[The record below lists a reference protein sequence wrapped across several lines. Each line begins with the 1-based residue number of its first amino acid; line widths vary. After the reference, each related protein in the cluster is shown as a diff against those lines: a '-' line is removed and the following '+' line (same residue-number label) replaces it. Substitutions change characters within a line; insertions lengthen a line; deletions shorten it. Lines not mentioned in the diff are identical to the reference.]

1 MFTDESHKHYQM
13 ITSQVWEGVVR
24 VHWYNL
30 VEQNISIWEKEKIGK
45 NLQRWIQYQE
55 EWPKV
60 TEMGQWMSSVRT
72 DRHSGGWI
80 SFMCSRHIHSCQQQK
95 TCTLDQR
102 QTKKMLVYFRN
113 PTLSSANFHNVLWQ
127 NRNKKCFSSEM
138 ICCFI
143 KIFHNMQNIPQ
154 SWFPKIN
161 TFSCQAREGTH
172 FPWMKMQEL
181 QRKWIAYN
189 YTKNVL
195 RRNSLYTI
203 HMLWFIR

>member
-1 MFTDESHKHYQM
+1 MNVIWKDRQEGRQPDGQAATGIERLRESLYFF
-13 ITSQVWEGVVR
+13 S
-24 VHWYNL
+24 
-30 VEQNISIWEKEKIGK
+30 
-45 NLQRWIQYQE
+45 
-55 EWPKV
+55 
-60 TEMGQWMSSVRT
+60 
-72 DRHSGGWI
+72 
-80 SFMCSRHIHSCQQQK
+80 CSRHIHSCQQQK

-181 QRKWIAYN
+181 QRK
-189 YTKNVL
+189 
-195 RRNSLYTI
+195 
-203 HMLWFIR
+203 